1 MNRYSLAADS
11 RRWWWLPAA
20 AGTVGTA
27 VVTSILVVS
36 TTSATTVVD
45 VPAPGSGTTGS
56 ATDGSVIV
64 VERPCYLAR
73 PEWNT
78 PQGLEHPVCE
88 TVVGR
93 RVGAT
98 WAGVRRPWL
107 EYQP

>member
-27 VVTSILVVS
+27 VVASILVVS
-36 TTSATTVVD
+36 TTSATTPVE
-45 VPAPGSGTTGS
+45 VPVPEVGTG
-56 ATDGSVIV
+56 GPVIV

-78 PQGLEHPVCE
+78 PRGLEHPVCE
-88 TVVGR
+88 TVIGR
-93 RVGAT
+93 RDGDT
-98 WAGVRRPWL
+98 WAGVRRPGL
-107 EYQP
+107 DYQP

>member
-20 AGTVGTA
+20 AGSVGTA
-27 VVTSILVVS
+27 AVASILLVS
-36 TTSATTVVD
+36 TTSATTPIE
-45 VPAPGSGTTGS
+45 VPAPGPETTGPV
-56 ATDGSVIV
+56 TV

-78 PQGLEHPVCE
+78 PRGWEHPVCE

-93 RVGAT
+93 REGAT